1 VTRPPSIDPT
11 ASARWHQL
19 ARQQPSA
26 WLHEEVA
33 RRMFERL
40 QWIRLQPAAWLHWEP
55 QMGGLA
61 VDADLRQKYPQSK
74 PFWQV
79 AGVNRTQLAIKNIA
93 KPWWQ
98 KLWPYIKPAAFA
110 AASAPPLPPGQSVDM
125 LWANMQ
131 LHLASDPAELIEHWH
146 AALAVDGFLMFSCL
160 GPDTCASLRALYAD
174 LGWGP
179 SAHELTDMHD
189 WGDMLVQAGFAQP
202 VMDMERITLTFASP
216 ERLLQELRGLGR
228 NLHRARFAGLRG
240 RAWRARLLGVLREHL
255 AQPDGQLALT
265 FEVIY
270 GHALKPEPRV
280 RVSEHS
286 AISLQDMRAMLGK
299 KQGV

>member
-1 VTRPPSIDPT
+1 VTQPPTIDPT
-11 ASARWHQL
+11 ASARWLNL
-19 ARQQPSA
+19 ARAQPSA

-40 QWIRLQPAAWLHWEP
+40 QWIRLQPKAWLHWEP
-55 QMGGLA
+55 QVGGLGI
-61 VDADLRQKYPQSK
+61 DAALRQNYPNSK
-74 PFWQV
+74 PFWHL
-79 AGVNRTQLAIKNIA
+79 ARINTAQLAIKNIA

-98 KLWPYIKPAAFA
+98 RLAQRLATGA
-110 AASAPPLPPGQSVDM
+110 QAASALPQGMQVDM

-131 LHLASDPAELIEHWH
+131 LHLSSEPEQLITQWH

-160 GPDTCASLRALYAD
+160 GPDTCASLRKLYAA

-240 RAWRARLLGVLREHL
+240 RAWRERLLGVLREQL
-255 AQPDGQLALT
+255 TQPDGQLALT

-280 RVSEHS
+280 RVSEQS

-299 KQGV
+299 KPAA